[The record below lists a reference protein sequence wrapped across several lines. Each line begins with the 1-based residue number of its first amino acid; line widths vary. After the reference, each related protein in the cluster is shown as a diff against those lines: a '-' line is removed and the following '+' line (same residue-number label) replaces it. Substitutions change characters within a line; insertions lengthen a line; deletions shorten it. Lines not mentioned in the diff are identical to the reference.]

1 MKLLECHVD
10 NFGRLSNFDYQF
22 LDGLTVIQE
31 PNGFGKST
39 LAAFI
44 KAMLYG
50 FPRTAGRNIASNER
64 KKYLPWQGGTYGGSL
79 DFEFE
84 GISYRVWRTFGKTA
98 AKDRFSLR
106 DLTNRSVSTRFTE
119 KLGEELFQLD
129 AESFMRSVYMP
140 QMQNQETAATTSI
153 QTKLSNLVDNTDDL
167 NNYDSAM
174 DHLRTARSEYRKF
187 RGSGGHIDDIQTQIE
202 RLEQKLTDAETK
214 KYPLA
219 EATGKVEALNAEKA
233 QKEEVLSAL
242 REKITKASAQQAS
255 RALCDQFTGLEKEL
269 HTDIPIVSFV
279 AYSGTGKTTFL
290 ERLIPKLKARG
301 LKIAIVK
308 HDGHRFE
315 IDHEGKDSDRFT
327 KAGADVT
334 GLISSEKAVLM
345 ENRQTD
351 PEEFLKKIDGVDLIL
366 TEGFK
371 QGPWPK
377 IMLHRKGTGKTMPL
391 LPEECL
397 AVISDVEILD
407 CENVFTLEEIE
418 KTADFLF
425 RYIQNIS

>member
-1 MKLLECHVD
+1 MFGLLFFRKSRFFIVQSKVSAAILCGGESRRMGQDKAKLQIGKYTFLEQIVRNIMDNGPDEMFLSVRRTNDYSEIKVTHIEDLEQNKGPLMGIYSVMCVANYEKIWVTSCDMPFIDWQVAEELAVYFEDGIDAVIPVDRTGKKYVLCAWYRKSILEILKEQLESGDLKVKHLLE
-10 NFGRLSNFDYQF
+10 RLRVCYVAVE
-22 LDGLTVIQE
+22 GLTDGSRKFQ
-31 PNGFGKST
+31 
-39 LAAFI
+39 
-44 KAMLYG
+44 
-50 FPRTAGRNIASNER
+50 NIN
-64 KKYLPWQGGTYGGSL
+64 
-79 DFEFE
+79 
-84 GISYRVWRTFGKTA
+84 
-98 AKDRFSLR
+98 
-106 DLTNRSVSTRFTE
+106 TREEYQTFTE
-119 KLGEELFQLD
+119 
-129 AESFMRSVYMP
+129 RSAV
-140 QMQNQETAATTSI
+140 
-153 QTKLSNLVDNTDDL
+153 
-167 NNYDSAM
+167 
-174 DHLRTARSEYRKF
+174 R
-187 RGSGGHIDDIQTQIE
+187 
-202 RLEQKLTDAETK
+202 
-214 KYPLA
+214 
-219 EATGKVEALNAEKA
+219 
-233 QKEEVLSAL
+233 
-242 REKITKASAQQAS
+242 
-255 RALCDQFTGLEKEL
+255 LEKEL

-377 IMLHRKGTGKTMPL
+377 IMLHRKGTGKPMPL

-407 CENVFTLEEIE
+407 YENVFTLEEIE

>member
-1 MKLLECHVD
+1 MWKRICLPHIWKGEQNLRYTREVAGCPSICKELPVADFLNTWQVLCVCLLFFQKEQVFIVQSKVSAVILCGGESRRMGQDKAKLQVGKYTFLEQIVRNIMDNGPDEMFLSVRRKNDYSEIKVTHIEDLEQNKGPLMGIYSVMCVASYEKIWVTSCDMPFIDWQVAEELAVYFEDGIDAVIPVD
-10 NFGRLSNFDYQF
+10 RTGKKYVLCAWYR
-22 LDGLTVIQE
+22 
-31 PNGFGKST
+31 KST
-39 LAAFI
+39 LEI
-44 KAMLYG
+44 LKEQLESG
-50 FPRTAGRNIASNER
+50 DLKVKHLLGRLRVCYVAVEGLTDGSHKFQNIN
-64 KKYLPWQGGTYGGSL
+64 
-79 DFEFE
+79 
-84 GISYRVWRTFGKTA
+84 
-98 AKDRFSLR
+98 
-106 DLTNRSVSTRFTE
+106 TREEYQTFTE
-119 KLGEELFQLD
+119 
-129 AESFMRSVYMP
+129 RSAV
-140 QMQNQETAATTSI
+140 
-153 QTKLSNLVDNTDDL
+153 
-167 NNYDSAM
+167 
-174 DHLRTARSEYRKF
+174 
-187 RGSGGHIDDIQTQIE
+187 
-202 RLEQKLTDAETK
+202 RLEK
-214 KYPLA
+214 K
-219 EATGKVEALNAEKA
+219 
-233 QKEEVLSAL
+233 
-242 REKITKASAQQAS
+242 
-255 RALCDQFTGLEKEL
+255 L

-351 PEEFLKKIDGVDLIL
+351 PEDFLKKIDGVDLIL

-377 IMLHRKGTGKTMPL
+377 IMLHRKGSGKPMPL

-397 AVISDVEILD
+397 AVISDAEVMD
-407 CENVFTLEEIE
+407 CENLFTLEEAE

-425 RYIQNIS
+425 RYVQNTLC

>member
-1 MKLLECHVD
+1 MNAE
-10 NFGRLSNFDYQF
+10 
-22 LDGLTVIQE
+22 LDKIKSGSSAVILC
-31 PNGFGKST
+31 GGKST
-39 LAAFI
+39 RMAQD
-44 KAMLYG
+44 KAGLLIGKKTFLQQIEKNLKDADEILLSVKDRRDYPEIGARHIEDREADKGPLMGLCSVLEECSYDKVWVMSCDMPLVNWVTAQELEHYLTDG
-50 FPRTAGRNIASNER
+50 VDAVIPVDRTG
-64 KKYLPWQGGTYGGSL
+64 KKYVLCAW
-79 DFEFE
+79 
-84 GISYRVWRTFGKTA
+84 
-98 AKDRFSLR
+98 
-106 DLTNRSVSTRFTE
+106 
-119 KLGEELFQLD
+119 
-129 AESFMRSVYMP
+129 
-140 QMQNQETAATTSI
+140 
-153 QTKLSNLVDNTDDL
+153 
-167 NNYDSAM
+167 
-174 DHLRTARSEYRKF
+174 YRKSTLEILKEQLE
-187 RGSGGHIDDIQTQIE
+187 SGDLKVKHLLG
-202 RLEQKLTDAETK
+202 RLRVCYVAVEGLTDGSHKFQNINTR
-214 KYPLA
+214 
-219 EATGKVEALNAEKA
+219 
-233 QKEEVLSAL
+233 EEY
-242 REKITKASAQQAS
+242 QA
-255 RALCDQFTGLEKEL
+255 FTGQSDSISNRESCGKSAGTAVRLDKEL

-308 HDGHRFE
+308 HDGHQFE

-351 PEEFLKKIDGVDLIL
+351 PEDFLKKIDGVDLIL

-377 IMLHRKGTGKTMPL
+377 IMLHRKGSGKPMPL

-397 AVISDVEILD
+397 AVISDAEVMD
-407 CENVFTLEEIE
+407 CENLFTLEETE

>member
-1 MKLLECHVD
+1 MRYTREVAGCQSICKELPVADFFNTWQVLRVCLLFFRKEQVFYIIM
-10 NFGRLSNFDYQF
+10 NAE
-22 LDGLTVIQE
+22 LDKIKSGSSAVILC
-31 PNGFGKST
+31 GGKST
-39 LAAFI
+39 RMGQD
-44 KAMLYG
+44 KAGLLIEKKTFLQQIEENLKDADEILLSVKDRRDYPEIGTRHIEDREADKGPLMGLCSALEECSYDKIWVMSCDMPLVNWDTAQELEHYLTDG
-50 FPRTAGRNIASNER
+50 IDAVIPVDRTG
-64 KKYLPWQGGTYGGSL
+64 KKYVLCAWYRKSILEILKEQLESGDLKVKHLLRHLRVCYVAVEGLTDGSRK
-79 DFEFE
+79 FQN
-84 GISYRVWRTFGKTA
+84 I
-98 AKDRFSLR
+98 
-106 DLTNRSVSTRFTE
+106 NTREEYQAFTE
-119 KLGEELFQLD
+119 
-129 AESFMRSVYMP
+129 
-140 QMQNQETAATTSI
+140 
-153 QTKLSNLVDNTDDL
+153 
-167 NNYDSAM
+167 
-174 DHLRTARSEYRKF
+174 RSEV
-187 RGSGGHIDDIQTQIE
+187 S
-202 RLEQKLTDAETK
+202 
-214 KYPLA
+214 P
-219 EATGKVEALNAEKA
+219 
-233 QKEEVLSAL
+233 
-242 REKITKASAQQAS
+242 
-255 RALCDQFTGLEKEL
+255 EKEL
-269 HTDIPIVSFV
+269 HTDIPIVSFA

-377 IMLHRKGTGKTMPL
+377 IMLHRKGTGKPMPL

-397 AVISDVEILD
+397 AVISDVEIPD
-407 CENVFTLEEIE
+407 CENVFPLEEIA

>member
-1 MKLLECHVD
+1 MQSKVSAVILCGGESRRMGQDKAKLQVGKYTFLEQIVRNIMDNGPDEMFLSVRRKNDYSEIKVTHIEDLEQNKGPLMGIYSVMCVASYEKIWVTSCDMPFIDWQVAEELAVYFEDGIDAVIPVD
-10 NFGRLSNFDYQF
+10 RTGKKYVLCAWYR
-22 LDGLTVIQE
+22 
-31 PNGFGKST
+31 KST
-39 LAAFI
+39 LEI
-44 KAMLYG
+44 LKEQLESG
-50 FPRTAGRNIASNER
+50 DLKVKHLLGRLRVCYVAVEGLSDGRHKFQNIN
-64 KKYLPWQGGTYGGSL
+64 
-79 DFEFE
+79 
-84 GISYRVWRTFGKTA
+84 
-98 AKDRFSLR
+98 
-106 DLTNRSVSTRFTE
+106 TR
-119 KLGEELFQLD
+119 EE
-129 AESFMRSVYMP
+129 Y
-140 QMQNQETAATTSI
+140 
-153 QTKLSNLVDNTDDL
+153 
-167 NNYDSAM
+167 
-174 DHLRTARSEYRKF
+174 
-187 RGSGGHIDDIQTQIE
+187 
-202 RLEQKLTDAETK
+202 QK
-214 KYPLA
+214 
-219 EATGKVEALNAEKA
+219 
-233 QKEEVLSAL
+233 
-242 REKITKASAQQAS
+242 
-255 RALCDQFTGLEKEL
+255 FTGQSGSISNRESCGKSAGTAVRPDKEL

-391 LPEECL
+391 LAEECL

>member
-1 MKLLECHVD
+1 MQSKVSAVILCGGESRRMGQDKAKLQVGKYTFLEQIVRNIMDNGPDEMFLSVRRKNDYSEIKVTHIEDLEQNKGPLMGIYSAMCVASYEKIWVTSCDMPFIDWQVAEELAVYFEDGIDAVIPVD
-10 NFGRLSNFDYQF
+10 RTGKKYVLCAWYR
-22 LDGLTVIQE
+22 
-31 PNGFGKST
+31 KST
-39 LAAFI
+39 LEI
-44 KAMLYG
+44 LKEQLESG
-50 FPRTAGRNIASNER
+50 DLKVKHLLGRLRVCYVAV
-64 KKYLPWQGGTYGGSL
+64 
-79 DFEFE
+79 E
-84 GISYRVWRTFGKTA
+84 G
-98 AKDRFSLR
+98 
-106 DLTNRSVSTRFTE
+106 
-119 KLGEELFQLD
+119 
-129 AESFMRSVYMP
+129 
-140 QMQNQETAATTSI
+140 
-153 QTKLSNLVDNTDDL
+153 
-167 NNYDSAM
+167 
-174 DHLRTARSEYRKF
+174 
-187 RGSGGHIDDIQTQIE
+187 
-202 RLEQKLTDAETK
+202 LTDGSYKFQNINTR
-214 KYPLA
+214 
-219 EATGKVEALNAEKA
+219 
-233 QKEEVLSAL
+233 EEY
-242 REKITKASAQQAS
+242 QA
-255 RALCDQFTGLEKEL
+255 FTGQSDSISNRESWGKSAGTAVRPDKEL

-377 IMLHRKGTGKTMPL
+377 IMLHRKGTGKPMPL

-397 AVISDVEILD
+397 AVISDVEILG
-407 CENVFTLEEIE
+407 CKNVFPLEEIE

>member
-1 MKLLECHVD
+1 MNAE
-10 NFGRLSNFDYQF
+10 
-22 LDGLTVIQE
+22 LDKIKSGSSAVILC
-31 PNGFGKST
+31 GGKST
-39 LAAFI
+39 RMNQD
-44 KAMLYG
+44 KAGLLIGKKTFLQQIEKNLKDADEILLSVKDRRDYPEIGARHIEDREADKGPLMGLCSVLEECSYDKVWVMSCDMPLVNWDTAQELEHYLTDG
-50 FPRTAGRNIASNER
+50 IDAVIPVDRTG
-64 KKYLPWQGGTYGGSL
+64 KKYVLCAWYRKSILEILEEQLESGDLKVKHLLERLRVCYVAVEGLTDGSRK
-79 DFEFE
+79 FQN
-84 GISYRVWRTFGKTA
+84 I
-98 AKDRFSLR
+98 
-106 DLTNRSVSTRFTE
+106 NTREEYQTFTE
-119 KLGEELFQLD
+119 
-129 AESFMRSVYMP
+129 RSAV
-140 QMQNQETAATTSI
+140 
-153 QTKLSNLVDNTDDL
+153 
-167 NNYDSAM
+167 
-174 DHLRTARSEYRKF
+174 R
-187 RGSGGHIDDIQTQIE
+187 
-202 RLEQKLTDAETK
+202 
-214 KYPLA
+214 
-219 EATGKVEALNAEKA
+219 
-233 QKEEVLSAL
+233 
-242 REKITKASAQQAS
+242 
-255 RALCDQFTGLEKEL
+255 LEKEL

-377 IMLHRKGTGKTMPL
+377 IMLHRKRSGKPMPL

-407 CENVFTLEEIE
+407 CENVFPLEEIE

>member
-1 MKLLECHVD
+1 MNAELNKIKS
-10 NFGRLSNFDYQF
+10 GSSA
-22 LDGLTVIQE
+22 VILC
-31 PNGFGKST
+31 GGKST
-39 LAAFI
+39 RMGQD
-44 KAMLYG
+44 KAGLLIGKKTFLQQIEENLKDADEILLSVKDRRDYPEIGARHIEDREADKGPLMGLCSALEECSYDKVWVMSCDMPLVNWDTVQKLEHYLTDG
-50 FPRTAGRNIASNER
+50 IDAVIPVDRTG
-64 KKYLPWQGGTYGGSL
+64 KKYVLCAW
-79 DFEFE
+79 
-84 GISYRVWRTFGKTA
+84 
-98 AKDRFSLR
+98 
-106 DLTNRSVSTRFTE
+106 
-119 KLGEELFQLD
+119 
-129 AESFMRSVYMP
+129 
-140 QMQNQETAATTSI
+140 
-153 QTKLSNLVDNTDDL
+153 
-167 NNYDSAM
+167 
-174 DHLRTARSEYRKF
+174 YRKSTLEILKEQLE
-187 RGSGGHIDDIQTQIE
+187 SGDLKVKHLLG
-202 RLEQKLTDAETK
+202 RLRVCYVAVEGLSDGRHKFQNINTREEYQK
-214 KYPLA
+214 
-219 EATGKVEALNAEKA
+219 
-233 QKEEVLSAL
+233 
-242 REKITKASAQQAS
+242 
-255 RALCDQFTGLEKEL
+255 FTGQSGSISNRESCGKSAGTAVRLEKEL

-377 IMLHRKGTGKTMPL
+377 IMLHRKGTGKPMPL

>member
-1 MKLLECHVD
+1 MQSKVSAVILCGGESRRMGQDKAKLQVGKYTFLEQIVRNIMDNGPDEMFLSVRRKNDYSEIKVTHIEDLEQNKGPLMGIYSVMCVASYEKIWVTSCDMPFIDWQVAEELAVYFEDGIDAVIPVD
-10 NFGRLSNFDYQF
+10 RTGKKYVLCAWYR
-22 LDGLTVIQE
+22 
-31 PNGFGKST
+31 KST
-39 LAAFI
+39 LEI
-44 KAMLYG
+44 LKEQLESG
-50 FPRTAGRNIASNER
+50 DLKVKHLLGRLRVCYVAVEGLSDGRHKFQNIN
-64 KKYLPWQGGTYGGSL
+64 
-79 DFEFE
+79 
-84 GISYRVWRTFGKTA
+84 
-98 AKDRFSLR
+98 
-106 DLTNRSVSTRFTE
+106 TR
-119 KLGEELFQLD
+119 EE
-129 AESFMRSVYMP
+129 Y
-140 QMQNQETAATTSI
+140 
-153 QTKLSNLVDNTDDL
+153 
-167 NNYDSAM
+167 
-174 DHLRTARSEYRKF
+174 
-187 RGSGGHIDDIQTQIE
+187 
-202 RLEQKLTDAETK
+202 QK
-214 KYPLA
+214 
-219 EATGKVEALNAEKA
+219 
-233 QKEEVLSAL
+233 
-242 REKITKASAQQAS
+242 
-255 RALCDQFTGLEKEL
+255 FTGQSGSISNRESCGKSAGTAVRPDKEL

-377 IMLHRKGTGKTMPL
+377 IMLHRKGTGKPMPL

-407 CENVFTLEEIE
+407 CKNVFPLEEIE

>member
-1 MKLLECHVD
+1 MNAELNKIKS
-10 NFGRLSNFDYQF
+10 GSSA
-22 LDGLTVIQE
+22 VILC
-31 PNGFGKST
+31 GGKST
-39 LAAFI
+39 RMGQD
-44 KAMLYG
+44 KAGLLIGKKTFLQQIEENLKDADEILLSVKDRRDYPEIGARHIEDREADKGPLMGLCSALEECSYDKVWVMSCDMPLVNWDTVQKLEHYLTDG
-50 FPRTAGRNIASNER
+50 IDAVIPVDRTG
-64 KKYLPWQGGTYGGSL
+64 KKYVLCAW
-79 DFEFE
+79 
-84 GISYRVWRTFGKTA
+84 
-98 AKDRFSLR
+98 
-106 DLTNRSVSTRFTE
+106 
-119 KLGEELFQLD
+119 
-129 AESFMRSVYMP
+129 
-140 QMQNQETAATTSI
+140 
-153 QTKLSNLVDNTDDL
+153 
-167 NNYDSAM
+167 
-174 DHLRTARSEYRKF
+174 YRKSTLEILKEQLE
-187 RGSGGHIDDIQTQIE
+187 SGDLKVKHLLG
-202 RLEQKLTDAETK
+202 RLRVCYVAVEGLTDGSHKFQNINTR
-214 KYPLA
+214 
-219 EATGKVEALNAEKA
+219 
-233 QKEEVLSAL
+233 EEY
-242 REKITKASAQQAS
+242 QA
-255 RALCDQFTGLEKEL
+255 FTGQSDSISNRESCGKSAGTAVRPDKEL

-377 IMLHRKGTGKTMPL
+377 IMLHRKGTGKPMPL

-407 CENVFTLEEIE
+407 CKNVFPLEEIE

>member
-1 MKLLECHVD
+1 MNAELNKIKS
-10 NFGRLSNFDYQF
+10 GSSA
-22 LDGLTVIQE
+22 VILC
-31 PNGFGKST
+31 GGKST
-39 LAAFI
+39 RMGQD
-44 KAMLYG
+44 KAGLLIGKKTFLQQIEENLKDADEILLSVKDRRDYPEIGARHIEDREADKGPLMGLCSALEECSYDKVWVMSCDMPLVNWDTAQKLEHYLTDG
-50 FPRTAGRNIASNER
+50 IDAVIPVDRTG
-64 KKYLPWQGGTYGGSL
+64 KKYVLCAW
-79 DFEFE
+79 
-84 GISYRVWRTFGKTA
+84 
-98 AKDRFSLR
+98 
-106 DLTNRSVSTRFTE
+106 
-119 KLGEELFQLD
+119 
-129 AESFMRSVYMP
+129 
-140 QMQNQETAATTSI
+140 
-153 QTKLSNLVDNTDDL
+153 
-167 NNYDSAM
+167 
-174 DHLRTARSEYRKF
+174 YRKSTLEILKEQLE
-187 RGSGGHIDDIQTQIE
+187 SGDLKVKHLLG
-202 RLEQKLTDAETK
+202 RLRVCYVAVEGLTDGSHKFQNINTR
-214 KYPLA
+214 
-219 EATGKVEALNAEKA
+219 
-233 QKEEVLSAL
+233 EEY
-242 REKITKASAQQAS
+242 QA
-255 RALCDQFTGLEKEL
+255 FTGQSDSISNRESYGKSAGTAVRPDKEL

-351 PEEFLKKIDGVDLIL
+351 PEDFLKKIDGVDLIL

-377 IMLHRKGTGKTMPL
+377 IMLHRKGSGKPMPL

-397 AVISDVEILD
+397 AVISDAEVMD
-407 CENVFTLEEIE
+407 CENLFTLEETE

-425 RYIQNIS
+425 RYVQNILC

>member
-1 MKLLECHVD
+1 MQSKVSAVILCGGESRRMGQDKAKLQVGKYTFLEQIVRNIMDNGPDEMFLSVRRRNDYSEIKVTHIEDLEQNKGPLMGIYSVMCVASYEKIWVTSCDMPFIDWQVAEELAVYFEDGIDAVIPVD
-10 NFGRLSNFDYQF
+10 RTGKKYVLCAWYR
-22 LDGLTVIQE
+22 
-31 PNGFGKST
+31 KST
-39 LAAFI
+39 LEI
-44 KAMLYG
+44 LKEQLESG
-50 FPRTAGRNIASNER
+50 DLKVKHLLGRLRVCYVAV
-64 KKYLPWQGGTYGGSL
+64 
-79 DFEFE
+79 E
-84 GISYRVWRTFGKTA
+84 G
-98 AKDRFSLR
+98 
-106 DLTNRSVSTRFTE
+106 
-119 KLGEELFQLD
+119 
-129 AESFMRSVYMP
+129 
-140 QMQNQETAATTSI
+140 
-153 QTKLSNLVDNTDDL
+153 
-167 NNYDSAM
+167 
-174 DHLRTARSEYRKF
+174 
-187 RGSGGHIDDIQTQIE
+187 
-202 RLEQKLTDAETK
+202 LTDGSHKFQNINTR
-214 KYPLA
+214 
-219 EATGKVEALNAEKA
+219 
-233 QKEEVLSAL
+233 EEY
-242 REKITKASAQQAS
+242 QA
-255 RALCDQFTGLEKEL
+255 FTGQSDSISNRESWGKSAGTAVRPDKEL

-351 PEEFLKKIDGVDLIL
+351 PEDFLKKIDGVDLIL

-377 IMLHRKGTGKTMPL
+377 IMLHRKGTGKPMPL

-397 AVISDVEILD
+397 AVISDAEVMD
-407 CENVFTLEEIE
+407 CKNLFTLEETE

-425 RYIQNIS
+425 RYVQNTLC

>member
-1 MKLLECHVD
+1 MNAE
-10 NFGRLSNFDYQF
+10 
-22 LDGLTVIQE
+22 LDKIKSGSSAVILC
-31 PNGFGKST
+31 GGKST
-39 LAAFI
+39 RMAQD
-44 KAMLYG
+44 KAELLIGKKTFLQQIEKNLKDADEILLSVKDRRDYPEIGARHIEDREEDKGPLMGLCSVLEECSYDKVWVMSCDMPLVNWDTAQELEHYLTDG
-50 FPRTAGRNIASNER
+50 IDAVIPVDRTG
-64 KKYLPWQGGTYGGSL
+64 KKYVLCAW
-79 DFEFE
+79 
-84 GISYRVWRTFGKTA
+84 
-98 AKDRFSLR
+98 
-106 DLTNRSVSTRFTE
+106 
-119 KLGEELFQLD
+119 
-129 AESFMRSVYMP
+129 
-140 QMQNQETAATTSI
+140 
-153 QTKLSNLVDNTDDL
+153 
-167 NNYDSAM
+167 
-174 DHLRTARSEYRKF
+174 YRKSTLEILKEQLESGDLKVKHLLG
-187 RGSGGHIDDIQTQIE
+187 RLRVCYVAVEGLSDGSHKFQNINT
-202 RLEQKLTDAETK
+202 R
-214 KYPLA
+214 
-219 EATGKVEALNAEKA
+219 
-233 QKEEVLSAL
+233 EEY
-242 REKITKASAQQAS
+242 QA
-255 RALCDQFTGLEKEL
+255 FTGQSDSISNRESCGKSAGTAVRPDKEL
-269 HTDIPIVSFV
+269 HTDIPVVSFV

-377 IMLHRKGTGKTMPL
+377 IMLHRKGTGKPMPL

-397 AVISDVEILD
+397 AVISDVEIPD
-407 CENVFTLEEIE
+407 CENVFPLEEIA

>member
-1 MKLLECHVD
+1 MQSKVSAVILCGGESRRMGQDKAKLQVGKYTFLEQIVRNIMDNGPDEMFLSVRRKNDYSEIKVTHIEDLEQNKGPLMGIYSAMCVASYEKIWVTSCDMPFIDWQVAEELAVYFEDGIDAVIPVD
-10 NFGRLSNFDYQF
+10 RTGKKYVLCAWYR
-22 LDGLTVIQE
+22 
-31 PNGFGKST
+31 KST
-39 LAAFI
+39 LEI
-44 KAMLYG
+44 LKEQLESG
-50 FPRTAGRNIASNER
+50 DLKVKHLLGRLRVCYVAVEGLSDGRHKFQNIN
-64 KKYLPWQGGTYGGSL
+64 
-79 DFEFE
+79 
-84 GISYRVWRTFGKTA
+84 
-98 AKDRFSLR
+98 
-106 DLTNRSVSTRFTE
+106 TR
-119 KLGEELFQLD
+119 EE
-129 AESFMRSVYMP
+129 Y
-140 QMQNQETAATTSI
+140 
-153 QTKLSNLVDNTDDL
+153 
-167 NNYDSAM
+167 
-174 DHLRTARSEYRKF
+174 
-187 RGSGGHIDDIQTQIE
+187 
-202 RLEQKLTDAETK
+202 QK
-214 KYPLA
+214 
-219 EATGKVEALNAEKA
+219 
-233 QKEEVLSAL
+233 
-242 REKITKASAQQAS
+242 
-255 RALCDQFTGLEKEL
+255 FTGQSGSISNRESCGKSAGTAVRPDKEL

-351 PEEFLKKIDGVDLIL
+351 PEDFLKKIDGVDLIL

-377 IMLHRKGTGKTMPL
+377 IMLHRKGNGKPMTL

-397 AVISDVEILD
+397 AVISDAEVMD
-407 CENVFTLEEIE
+407 CENLFTLEEAE

-425 RYIQNIS
+425 RYVQNTLC

>member
-1 MKLLECHVD
+1 MNAE
-10 NFGRLSNFDYQF
+10 
-22 LDGLTVIQE
+22 LDKIKSGSSAVILC
-31 PNGFGKST
+31 GGKST
-39 LAAFI
+39 RMAQD
-44 KAMLYG
+44 KAELLIGKKTFLQQIEKNLKDADEILLSVKDRRDYPEIGARHIEDREEDKGPLMGLCSVLEECSYDKVWVMSCDMPLVNWDTAQELEHYLTDG
-50 FPRTAGRNIASNER
+50 IDAVIPVDRTG
-64 KKYLPWQGGTYGGSL
+64 KKYVLCAW
-79 DFEFE
+79 
-84 GISYRVWRTFGKTA
+84 
-98 AKDRFSLR
+98 
-106 DLTNRSVSTRFTE
+106 
-119 KLGEELFQLD
+119 
-129 AESFMRSVYMP
+129 
-140 QMQNQETAATTSI
+140 
-153 QTKLSNLVDNTDDL
+153 
-167 NNYDSAM
+167 
-174 DHLRTARSEYRKF
+174 YRKSTLEILKEQLESGDLKVKHLLG
-187 RGSGGHIDDIQTQIE
+187 RLRVCYVAVEGLSDGSHKFQNINT
-202 RLEQKLTDAETK
+202 R
-214 KYPLA
+214 
-219 EATGKVEALNAEKA
+219 
-233 QKEEVLSAL
+233 EEY
-242 REKITKASAQQAS
+242 QA
-255 RALCDQFTGLEKEL
+255 FTGQSDSISNRESCGKSAGTAVRPDKEL

-351 PEEFLKKIDGVDLIL
+351 PEEFLKKIDEVDLIL

-377 IMLHRKGTGKTMPL
+377 IMLHRKGIGKPMPL

-397 AVISDVEILD
+397 AVISDVEILG
-407 CENVFTLEEIE
+407 CKNVFPLEEIE

-425 RYIQNIS
+425 RHIQNIS

>member
-1 MKLLECHVD
+1 MEAINSKI
-10 NFGRLSNFDYQF
+10 S
-22 LDGLTVIQE
+22 I
-31 PNGFGKST
+31 P
-39 LAAFI
+39 
-44 KAMLYG
+44 
-50 FPRTAGRNIASNER
+50 GRNIRRLQDNQTVYPTENPAAS
-64 KKYLPWQGGTYGGSL
+64 LPGQQS
-79 DFEFE
+79 
-84 GISYRVWRTFGKTA
+84 
-98 AKDRFSLR
+98 DRIK
-106 DLTNRSVSTRFTE
+106 NC
-119 KLGEELFQLD
+119 
-129 AESFMRSVYMP
+129 
-140 QMQNQETAATTSI
+140 
-153 QTKLSNLVDNTDDL
+153 
-167 NNYDSAM
+167 
-174 DHLRTARSEYRKF
+174 
-187 RGSGGHIDDIQTQIE
+187 TQIF
-202 RLEQKLTDAETK
+202 RLYL
-214 KYPLA
+214 L
-219 EATGKVEALNAEKA
+219 
-233 QKEEVLSAL
+233 
-242 REKITKASAQQAS
+242 
-255 RALCDQFTGLEKEL
+255 F
-269 HTDIPIVSFV
+269 

-377 IMLHRKGTGKTMPL
+377 IMLHRKGTGKPMPL

-407 CENVFTLEEIE
+407 CKNVFHWKRLRKRT
-418 KTADFLF
+418 DFLF
-425 RYIQNIS
+425 PLYTEYIMIIIVN

>member
-1 MKLLECHVD
+1 MNAE
-10 NFGRLSNFDYQF
+10 
-22 LDGLTVIQE
+22 LDKIKSGSSAVILC
-31 PNGFGKST
+31 GGKST
-39 LAAFI
+39 RMAQD
-44 KAMLYG
+44 KAGLLIGKKTFLQQIEKNLKDADEILLSVKDRRDYPEIGARHIEDREADKGPLMGLCSVLEECSYDKVWVMSCDMPLVNWDTAQELEHYLTDG
-50 FPRTAGRNIASNER
+50 IDAVIPVDRTG
-64 KKYLPWQGGTYGGSL
+64 KKYVLCAW
-79 DFEFE
+79 
-84 GISYRVWRTFGKTA
+84 
-98 AKDRFSLR
+98 
-106 DLTNRSVSTRFTE
+106 
-119 KLGEELFQLD
+119 
-129 AESFMRSVYMP
+129 
-140 QMQNQETAATTSI
+140 
-153 QTKLSNLVDNTDDL
+153 
-167 NNYDSAM
+167 
-174 DHLRTARSEYRKF
+174 YRKSILEILKEQLE
-187 RGSGGHIDDIQTQIE
+187 SGDLKVKHLLE
-202 RLEQKLTDAETK
+202 RLRVCYVA
-214 KYPLA
+214 
-219 EATGKVEALNAEKA
+219 VEGLSDGSHKFQNINTR
-233 QKEEVLSAL
+233 EEYQ
-242 REKITKASAQQAS
+242 T
-255 RALCDQFTGLEKEL
+255 FTGQSDSISNRESCGKSAGTAVRPDKEL

-351 PEEFLKKIDGVDLIL
+351 PEEFLKKIDEVDLIL

-377 IMLHRKGTGKTMPL
+377 IMLHRKGTGKPMPL

-407 CENVFTLEEIE
+407 CENVFPLEEIE
-418 KTADFLF
+418 KMADFLF
-425 RYIQNIS
+425 RYVQNIS

>member
-1 MKLLECHVD
+1 MNAELNKIKS
-10 NFGRLSNFDYQF
+10 GSSA
-22 LDGLTVIQE
+22 VILC
-31 PNGFGKST
+31 GGKST
-39 LAAFI
+39 RMAQD
-44 KAMLYG
+44 KAGLLIGKKTFLQQIEKNLKDADEILLSVKDRRDYPEIGARHIEDREADKGPLMGLCSVLEECSYDKVWVMSCDMPLVNCDTAQELEHYLTDG
-50 FPRTAGRNIASNER
+50 IDAVIPVDRTG
-64 KKYLPWQGGTYGGSL
+64 KKYVLCAW
-79 DFEFE
+79 
-84 GISYRVWRTFGKTA
+84 
-98 AKDRFSLR
+98 
-106 DLTNRSVSTRFTE
+106 
-119 KLGEELFQLD
+119 
-129 AESFMRSVYMP
+129 
-140 QMQNQETAATTSI
+140 
-153 QTKLSNLVDNTDDL
+153 
-167 NNYDSAM
+167 
-174 DHLRTARSEYRKF
+174 YRKSILEILKEQLESGDLKVKHLLG
-187 RGSGGHIDDIQTQIE
+187 RLRVCYVAVEGLSDGSHKFQNINTREEYQT
-202 RLEQKLTDAETK
+202 
-214 KYPLA
+214 
-219 EATGKVEALNAEKA
+219 
-233 QKEEVLSAL
+233 
-242 REKITKASAQQAS
+242 
-255 RALCDQFTGLEKEL
+255 FTGQSDSISNRESCGKSAGTAVRPDKEL

-377 IMLHRKGTGKTMPL
+377 IMLHRKGTGKPMPL

-407 CENVFTLEEIE
+407 CENVFPLEEIE

>member
-1 MKLLECHVD
+1 MQSKVSAAILCGGESRRMGQDKAKLQIGEYTFLEQIVRNVMDNGPDEMFLSVRRMNDYSEIKVTHIEDLEQNKGPLMGIYSVMCVASYEKIWVTSCDMPFIDWQVAEELAVYFEDGIDAVIPVD
-10 NFGRLSNFDYQF
+10 RTGKKYVLCAWYRKSILEILKEQLESGDLKVKHLLGRLRVCYVAVE
-22 LDGLTVIQE
+22 GLTDGSRKFQ
-31 PNGFGKST
+31 
-39 LAAFI
+39 
-44 KAMLYG
+44 
-50 FPRTAGRNIASNER
+50 NINTREE
-64 KKYLPWQGGTYGGSL
+64 YQ
-79 DFEFE
+79 
-84 GISYRVWRTFGKTA
+84 TFTG
-98 AKDRFSLR
+98 
-106 DLTNRSVSTRFTE
+106 
-119 KLGEELFQLD
+119 
-129 AESFMRSVYMP
+129 
-140 QMQNQETAATTSI
+140 
-153 QTKLSNLVDNTDDL
+153 
-167 NNYDSAM
+167 
-174 DHLRTARSEYRKF
+174 RSEVR
-187 RGSGGHIDDIQTQIE
+187 
-202 RLEQKLTDAETK
+202 
-214 KYPLA
+214 
-219 EATGKVEALNAEKA
+219 
-233 QKEEVLSAL
+233 
-242 REKITKASAQQAS
+242 
-255 RALCDQFTGLEKEL
+255 LEKEL
-269 HTDIPIVSFV
+269 HTDIPVVSFV

-377 IMLHRKGTGKTMPL
+377 IMLHRKGTGKPMPL

-397 AVISDVEILD
+397 AVISDVEVPD
-407 CENVFTLEEIE
+407 CENVFPLEEIE

-425 RYIQNIS
+425 RYIQNIL

>member
-1 MKLLECHVD
+1 MFGKESSEDKTGKSKIIVFPVFGLLFFQKEQVFIVQSKVSAVILCGGESRRMGQDKAKLQIGKYTFLEQIVRNIMDNGPDEMFLSVRRKNDYSEIKVTHIEDLEQNKGPLMGIYSAMCVASYEKIWVTSCDMPFIDWQVAEELAVYFEDGIDAVIPVDRTGKKYVLCAWYRKSILEILKEQLESGDLKVKHLLE
-10 NFGRLSNFDYQF
+10 RLRVCYVAVE
-22 LDGLTVIQE
+22 GLTDGIRKFQ
-31 PNGFGKST
+31 
-39 LAAFI
+39 
-44 KAMLYG
+44 
-50 FPRTAGRNIASNER
+50 NIN
-64 KKYLPWQGGTYGGSL
+64 
-79 DFEFE
+79 
-84 GISYRVWRTFGKTA
+84 
-98 AKDRFSLR
+98 
-106 DLTNRSVSTRFTE
+106 TREEYQTFTE
-119 KLGEELFQLD
+119 
-129 AESFMRSVYMP
+129 RSAV
-140 QMQNQETAATTSI
+140 
-153 QTKLSNLVDNTDDL
+153 
-167 NNYDSAM
+167 
-174 DHLRTARSEYRKF
+174 R
-187 RGSGGHIDDIQTQIE
+187 
-202 RLEQKLTDAETK
+202 
-214 KYPLA
+214 
-219 EATGKVEALNAEKA
+219 
-233 QKEEVLSAL
+233 
-242 REKITKASAQQAS
+242 
-255 RALCDQFTGLEKEL
+255 LEKEL

-377 IMLHRKGTGKTMPL
+377 IMLHRKGTGKPMPL

-407 CENVFTLEEIE
+407 CKNVFPLEEIE

>member
-1 MKLLECHVD
+1 MNAE
-10 NFGRLSNFDYQF
+10 
-22 LDGLTVIQE
+22 LDKIKSGSSAVILC
-31 PNGFGKST
+31 GGKST
-39 LAAFI
+39 RMAQD
-44 KAMLYG
+44 KAELLIGKKTFLQQIEKNLKDADEILLSVKDRRDYPEIGARHIEDREEDKGPLMGLCSVLEECSYDKVWVMSCDMPLVNWDTAQELEHYLTDG
-50 FPRTAGRNIASNER
+50 IDAVIPVDRTG
-64 KKYLPWQGGTYGGSL
+64 KKYVLCAW
-79 DFEFE
+79 
-84 GISYRVWRTFGKTA
+84 
-98 AKDRFSLR
+98 
-106 DLTNRSVSTRFTE
+106 
-119 KLGEELFQLD
+119 
-129 AESFMRSVYMP
+129 
-140 QMQNQETAATTSI
+140 
-153 QTKLSNLVDNTDDL
+153 
-167 NNYDSAM
+167 
-174 DHLRTARSEYRKF
+174 YRKSTLEILKEQLESGDLKVKHLLG
-187 RGSGGHIDDIQTQIE
+187 RLRVCYVAVEGLSDGSHKFQNINT
-202 RLEQKLTDAETK
+202 R
-214 KYPLA
+214 
-219 EATGKVEALNAEKA
+219 
-233 QKEEVLSAL
+233 EEY
-242 REKITKASAQQAS
+242 QA
-255 RALCDQFTGLEKEL
+255 FTGQSDSISNRESCGKSAGTAVRPDKEL

-377 IMLHRKGTGKTMPL
+377 IMLHRKGTGKPMPL

-407 CENVFTLEEIE
+407 CENVFPLEEIE

>member
-1 MKLLECHVD
+1 MQSKVSAVILCGGESRRMGQDKAKLQVGKYTFLEQIVRNIMDNGPDEMFLSVRRKNDYSEIKVTHIEDLEQNKGPLMGIYSVMCVASYEKIWVTSCDMPFIDWQVAEELAVYFEDGIDAVIPVD
-10 NFGRLSNFDYQF
+10 RTGKKYVLCAWYR
-22 LDGLTVIQE
+22 
-31 PNGFGKST
+31 KST
-39 LAAFI
+39 LEI
-44 KAMLYG
+44 LKEQLESG
-50 FPRTAGRNIASNER
+50 DLKVKHLLGRLRVCYVAV
-64 KKYLPWQGGTYGGSL
+64 
-79 DFEFE
+79 E
-84 GISYRVWRTFGKTA
+84 G
-98 AKDRFSLR
+98 
-106 DLTNRSVSTRFTE
+106 
-119 KLGEELFQLD
+119 
-129 AESFMRSVYMP
+129 
-140 QMQNQETAATTSI
+140 
-153 QTKLSNLVDNTDDL
+153 
-167 NNYDSAM
+167 
-174 DHLRTARSEYRKF
+174 
-187 RGSGGHIDDIQTQIE
+187 
-202 RLEQKLTDAETK
+202 LTDGSHKFQNINTR
-214 KYPLA
+214 
-219 EATGKVEALNAEKA
+219 
-233 QKEEVLSAL
+233 EEY
-242 REKITKASAQQAS
+242 QA
-255 RALCDQFTGLEKEL
+255 FTGQSDSISNRESWGKSAGTAVRPDKEL

-351 PEEFLKKIDGVDLIL
+351 PEDFLKKIDGVDLIL

-377 IMLHRKGTGKTMPL
+377 IMLHRKGNGKPMPL

-397 AVISDVEILD
+397 AVISDAEVMD
-407 CENVFTLEEIE
+407 CKNLFTLEETE

-425 RYIQNIS
+425 CYIQNIS

>member
-1 MKLLECHVD
+1 MNAE
-10 NFGRLSNFDYQF
+10 
-22 LDGLTVIQE
+22 LDKIKSGSSAVILC
-31 PNGFGKST
+31 GGKST
-39 LAAFI
+39 RMAQD
-44 KAMLYG
+44 KAGLLIGKKTFLQQIEKNLKDADEILLSVKDRRDYPEIGARHIEDREADKGPLMGLCSVLEECSYDKVWVMSCDMPLVNWDTAQELEHYLTDG
-50 FPRTAGRNIASNER
+50 IDAVIPVDRTG
-64 KKYLPWQGGTYGGSL
+64 KKYVLCAW
-79 DFEFE
+79 
-84 GISYRVWRTFGKTA
+84 
-98 AKDRFSLR
+98 
-106 DLTNRSVSTRFTE
+106 
-119 KLGEELFQLD
+119 
-129 AESFMRSVYMP
+129 
-140 QMQNQETAATTSI
+140 
-153 QTKLSNLVDNTDDL
+153 
-167 NNYDSAM
+167 
-174 DHLRTARSEYRKF
+174 YRKSTLEILKEQLESGDLKVKHLLG
-187 RGSGGHIDDIQTQIE
+187 RLRVCYVAVEGLSDGSHKFQNINT
-202 RLEQKLTDAETK
+202 R
-214 KYPLA
+214 
-219 EATGKVEALNAEKA
+219 
-233 QKEEVLSAL
+233 EEY
-242 REKITKASAQQAS
+242 QA
-255 RALCDQFTGLEKEL
+255 FTGQSDSISNRESCGKSAWTAVRPDKEL

-391 LPEECL
+391 LAEECL

>member
-1 MKLLECHVD
+1 MNAE
-10 NFGRLSNFDYQF
+10 
-22 LDGLTVIQE
+22 LDKIKSGSSAVILC
-31 PNGFGKST
+31 GGKST
-39 LAAFI
+39 RMAQD
-44 KAMLYG
+44 KAGLLIGKKTFLQQIEKNLKDADEILLSVKDRRDYPEIGARHIEDREADKGPLMGLCSVLEECSYDKVWVMSCDMPLVNWDTAQELEHYLTDG
-50 FPRTAGRNIASNER
+50 IDAVIPVDRTG
-64 KKYLPWQGGTYGGSL
+64 KKYVLCAW
-79 DFEFE
+79 
-84 GISYRVWRTFGKTA
+84 
-98 AKDRFSLR
+98 
-106 DLTNRSVSTRFTE
+106 
-119 KLGEELFQLD
+119 
-129 AESFMRSVYMP
+129 
-140 QMQNQETAATTSI
+140 
-153 QTKLSNLVDNTDDL
+153 
-167 NNYDSAM
+167 
-174 DHLRTARSEYRKF
+174 YRKSILEILKEQLE
-187 RGSGGHIDDIQTQIE
+187 SGDLKVKHLLE
-202 RLEQKLTDAETK
+202 RLRVCYVAVEGLTDGIRKFQNINTR
-214 KYPLA
+214 
-219 EATGKVEALNAEKA
+219 
-233 QKEEVLSAL
+233 EEYQV
-242 REKITKASAQQAS
+242 
-255 RALCDQFTGLEKEL
+255 FTGQSDSISNRESCGKSAGTAVRPDKEL

-377 IMLHRKGTGKTMPL
+377 IMLHRKGTGKPMPL

-397 AVISDVEILD
+397 AVISDVKILD
-407 CENVFTLEEIE
+407 CENVFPLEEIE
-418 KTADFLF
+418 KMADFLF
-425 RYIQNIS
+425 RYVQNIS

>member
-1 MKLLECHVD
+1 MNAE
-10 NFGRLSNFDYQF
+10 
-22 LDGLTVIQE
+22 LDKIKSGSSAVILC
-31 PNGFGKST
+31 GGKST
-39 LAAFI
+39 RMAQD
-44 KAMLYG
+44 KAGLLIGKKTFLQQIEKNLKDADEILLSVKDRRDYPEIGARHIEDREADKGPLMGLCSVLEECSYDKVWVMSCDMPLVNWVTAQELEHYLTDG
-50 FPRTAGRNIASNER
+50 VDAVIPVDRTG
-64 KKYLPWQGGTYGGSL
+64 KKYVLCAW
-79 DFEFE
+79 
-84 GISYRVWRTFGKTA
+84 
-98 AKDRFSLR
+98 
-106 DLTNRSVSTRFTE
+106 
-119 KLGEELFQLD
+119 
-129 AESFMRSVYMP
+129 
-140 QMQNQETAATTSI
+140 
-153 QTKLSNLVDNTDDL
+153 
-167 NNYDSAM
+167 
-174 DHLRTARSEYRKF
+174 YRKSILEILKEQLESGDLKVKHLLG
-187 RGSGGHIDDIQTQIE
+187 RLRVCYVAVEGLSDGSHKFQNINT
-202 RLEQKLTDAETK
+202 R
-214 KYPLA
+214 
-219 EATGKVEALNAEKA
+219 
-233 QKEEVLSAL
+233 EEYQV
-242 REKITKASAQQAS
+242 
-255 RALCDQFTGLEKEL
+255 FTGQSDSISNRESCGKSAGTAVRPDKEL

-391 LPEECL
+391 LAEECL

>member
-1 MKLLECHVD
+1 MNAE
-10 NFGRLSNFDYQF
+10 
-22 LDGLTVIQE
+22 LDKIKSGSSAVILC
-31 PNGFGKST
+31 GGKST
-39 LAAFI
+39 RMAQD
-44 KAMLYG
+44 KAGLLIGKKTFLQQIEKNLKDADEILLSVKDRRDYPEIGARHIEDREADKGPLMGLCSVLEECSYDKVWVMSCDMPLVNWDTAQELEHYLTDG
-50 FPRTAGRNIASNER
+50 IDAVIPVDRTG
-64 KKYLPWQGGTYGGSL
+64 KKYVLCAW
-79 DFEFE
+79 
-84 GISYRVWRTFGKTA
+84 
-98 AKDRFSLR
+98 
-106 DLTNRSVSTRFTE
+106 
-119 KLGEELFQLD
+119 
-129 AESFMRSVYMP
+129 
-140 QMQNQETAATTSI
+140 
-153 QTKLSNLVDNTDDL
+153 
-167 NNYDSAM
+167 
-174 DHLRTARSEYRKF
+174 YRKSTLEILKEQLE
-187 RGSGGHIDDIQTQIE
+187 SGDLKVKHLLG
-202 RLEQKLTDAETK
+202 RLRVCYVAVEGLTDGSHKFQNINTR
-214 KYPLA
+214 
-219 EATGKVEALNAEKA
+219 
-233 QKEEVLSAL
+233 EEY
-242 REKITKASAQQAS
+242 QA
-255 RALCDQFTGLEKEL
+255 FTGQSDSISNRESWGKSAGTAVRPDKEL

-351 PEEFLKKIDGVDLIL
+351 PEDFLKKIDGVDLIL

-377 IMLHRKGTGKTMPL
+377 IMLHRKGNGKPMPL

-397 AVISDVEILD
+397 AVISDAEVMD
-407 CENVFTLEEIE
+407 CKNLFTLEETE

-425 RYIQNIS
+425 RYVQNTLC

>member
-1 MKLLECHVD
+1 MNAE
-10 NFGRLSNFDYQF
+10 
-22 LDGLTVIQE
+22 LDKIKSGSSAVILC
-31 PNGFGKST
+31 GGKST
-39 LAAFI
+39 RMAQD
-44 KAMLYG
+44 KAGLLIGKKTFLQQIEENLKDADEILLSVKDRRDYPEIGARHIEDRETDKGPLMGLCSDAVN
-50 FPRTAGRNIASNER
+50 PVDRTG
-64 KKYLPWQGGTYGGSL
+64 KKYVLCAWYRKSILEILKEQLESGDLKVKHLLERLRVCYVAVEGLTDGSRK
-79 DFEFE
+79 FQN
-84 GISYRVWRTFGKTA
+84 I
-98 AKDRFSLR
+98 
-106 DLTNRSVSTRFTE
+106 NTREEYQTFTE
-119 KLGEELFQLD
+119 
-129 AESFMRSVYMP
+129 RSAV
-140 QMQNQETAATTSI
+140 
-153 QTKLSNLVDNTDDL
+153 
-167 NNYDSAM
+167 
-174 DHLRTARSEYRKF
+174 R
-187 RGSGGHIDDIQTQIE
+187 
-202 RLEQKLTDAETK
+202 
-214 KYPLA
+214 
-219 EATGKVEALNAEKA
+219 
-233 QKEEVLSAL
+233 
-242 REKITKASAQQAS
+242 
-255 RALCDQFTGLEKEL
+255 LEKEL

-334 GLISSEKAVLM
+334 GLISSEKAVLI

-377 IMLHRKGTGKTMPL
+377 IMLHRKGTRKPMPL

-397 AVISDVEILD
+397 AVISDVEILG
-407 CENVFTLEEIE
+407 CKNVFPLEEIE